1 MEQKWSF
8 RKITSIEE
16 PVFNHVLEKFYD
28 LGVDGLVRENIQNS
42 LDGKLENSELPV
54 VVTIETGK
62 VKPQEIPGIDE
73 IYEHIRSLK
82 GENEYTKETISHMQS
97 CIDMTEIPYISFED
111 SNTKG
116 LSGAEHGEKAT
127 DEDTWGIYAYKK
139 GVHHVA
145 NNTDWENIRGGSHGV
160 GKIACNAAS
169 DLHIMFFAN
178 CDRTGK
184 EHLGGTIQLIEHA
197 MGDSIYRSTGYFTRV
212 VDNVYYPFENVFAP
226 VFQKKTRGLKIVIP
240 YLRQQF
246 QDHGQIIRSVCDNF
260 FVAILEKK
268 LIVQVDNTIISS
280 NTIKELVENREI
292 YVEQDYSEIKNNFT
306 PLYIKTYL
314 ESQSLN
320 CVVSDKEKDYR
331 FRLYFTYNAEIKKAR
346 VAIIRGIGMKI
357 EDKKISN
364 YVNAPFNAIMIP
376 ETPQEDT
383 FLKTL
388 ENESH
393 TSLSYEHI
401 KNPKIQ
407 SNAKR
412 FINNITREMQKKF
425 ADYLK
430 DSSPTDGVMDTAD
443 VIYTV
448 ERNFKRELSK
458 RMSNVQLEKGV
469 SGKKRTIV
477 KIKSEKTEKKDE
489 QVRVM
494 KDEKKKL
501 RNKIRNEL
509 RKYQVPS
516 DSVKRIVLKDREYL
530 ELNFENMRNYSNE
543 NLCQI
548 SLSVVDGV
556 GKICEN
562 EFYINQNYSQIID
575 RNRSE
580 QCSFEGNTIENVVI
594 NKGKVNLEFKLAD
607 YFNKSL
613 KFMYLVE
620 V

>member
-1 MEQKWSF
+1 M
-8 RKITSIEE
+8 
-16 PVFNHVLEKFYD
+16 D
-28 LGVDGLVRENIQNS
+28 D
-42 LDGKLENSELPV
+42 
-54 VVTIETGK
+54 
-62 VKPQEIPGIDE
+62 
-73 IYEHIRSLK
+73 
-82 GENEYTKETISHMQS
+82 
-97 CIDMTEIPYISFED
+97 
-111 SNTKG
+111 
-116 LSGAEHGEKAT
+116 
-127 DEDTWGIYAYKK
+127 
-139 GVHHVA
+139 
-145 NNTDWENIRGGSHGV
+145 
-160 GKIACNAAS
+160 
-169 DLHIMFFAN
+169 
-178 CDRTGK
+178 
-184 EHLGGTIQLIEHA
+184 
-197 MGDSIYRSTGYFTRV
+197 
-212 VDNVYYPFENVFAP
+212 
-226 VFQKKTRGLKIVIP
+226 
-240 YLRQQF
+240 
-246 QDHGQIIRSVCDNF
+246 
-260 FVAILEKK
+260 
-268 LIVQVDNTIISS
+268 TIISS

-458 RMSNVQLEKGV
+458 RMSNVQLEKGA

-530 ELNFENMRNYSNE
+530 ELNFENMRNYSDE

>member
-1 MEQKWSF
+1 M
-8 RKITSIEE
+8 
-16 PVFNHVLEKFYD
+16 FNHVLEKFYD

-268 LIVQVDNTIISS
+268 LIVQVDDTIISS

-458 RMSNVQLEKGV
+458 RMSNVQLEKGA

-501 RNKIRNEL
+501 HNKIRNEL

-530 ELNFENMRNYSNE
+530 ELNFENMRNYSDE

>member
-8 RKITSIEE
+8 RRITSIEE

-268 LIVQVDNTIISS
+268 LIVQVDDTIISS

-458 RMSNVQLEKGV
+458 RMSNVQLEKGA

-501 RNKIRNEL
+501 HNKIRNEL

-530 ELNFENMRNYSNE
+530 ELNFENMRNYSDE

>member
-8 RKITSIEE
+8 RRITSIEE

-268 LIVQVDNTIISS
+268 LIVQVDDTIISS

-458 RMSNVQLEKGV
+458 RMSNVQLEKGA

-530 ELNFENMRNYSNE
+530 ELNFENMRNYSDE

>member
-54 VVTIETGK
+54 IVTIETGK
-62 VKPQEIPGIDE
+62 VKPQEIPGIEE
-73 IYEHIRSLK
+73 IYEHIKSLK
-82 GENEYTKETISHMQS
+82 GENEYTKETIAHMQS
-97 CIDMTEIPYISFED
+97 CMKMTEVPYISFED

-116 LSGAEHGEKAT
+116 LSGAEHGERAT

-145 NNTDWENIRGGSHGV
+145 SNIDWENIRGGSHGV
-160 GKIACNAAS
+160 GKIASNAAS

-178 CDRTGK
+178 CDRNGK

-212 VDNVYYPFENVFAP
+212 VDNVYYPFENAFAP
-226 VFQKKTRGLKIVIP
+226 VFQKKTRGLKIIIP

-246 QDHGQIIRSVCDNF
+246 QDYGQIIRSVCDNF

-268 LIVQVDNTIISS
+268 LIVQVNNTIISS
-280 NTIKELVENREI
+280 DTIKELVENKEI

-314 ESQSLN
+314 ENRASM
-320 CVVSDKEKDYR
+320 CIVSDKERNYR

-412 FINNITREMQKKF
+412 FINNITREMQKIF

-430 DSSPTDGVMDTAD
+430 DNSPTDGGMDTAD

-458 RMSNVQLEKGV
+458 RISNVQLEKGA

-477 KIKSEKTEKKDE
+477 KIKNEKTEKKDR
-489 QVRVM
+489 QVRTM
-494 KDEKKKL
+494 TDEKNKL
-501 RNKIRNEL
+501 RNKINNEL

-516 DSVKRIVLKDREYL
+516 ESVKRIVLKDREYL
-530 ELNFENMRNYSNE
+530 ELNFENMRNYSGE
-543 NLCQI
+543 NSCQI

-575 RNRSE
+575 RNKAG

-594 NKGKVNLEFKLAD
+594 NKGKVNLEFKFAD